1 MKEKKGSFK
10 LNNKGFAITSVIYAM
25 ILLFIVL
32 MTMTIAILGRRK
44 ILLNRSRDIAKNVL
58 NETDYIYEYKYKDE
72 YKDIYQTFTAPFS
85 GYYRVELWGAQNG
98 NKNGAYATG
107 IINLNQEDKLYVYIG
122 NSTVSD
128 SSIRYDTNVDS
139 SIIMKLASD
148 EKNNYI
154 NSSNDNHKF
163 VNSFIIPNDTEMPT
177 YNGNNIMVG
186 NKGNGYAK
194 ISYIPTIGLT
204 GYTMTN
210 LINNGSYETTDN
222 NWANSKNPNNSTAT
236 ISVVTDDSYIGN
248 NSLKFNYP
256 NQTGS
261 VTLLSEQDI
270 MLDSSLY
277 GHKFYGSL
285 MYKTSSNF
293 TSTSNSFD
301 LYYNTQAG
309 GGVVIGEKKNSANVW
324 TKLSNVFTLNSNTF
338 LNNTWKIRNFAT
350 IQNPQNYVIYTDALV
365 LVDLTATFGAGN
377 EPDKEWCDKN
387 IGYFEGEIIIYK

>member
-1 MKEKKGSFK
+1 MIIGYIIIFLRGDIKMKEKKGSFK

-122 NSTVSD
+122 NSTVFD

-139 SIIMKLASD
+139 SIIMKLTSD

-163 VNSFIIPNDTEMPT
+163 VNSFIIPNDAEMPT
-177 YNGNNIMVG
+177 YNGNNI
-186 NKGNGYAK
+186 
-194 ISYIPTIGLT
+194 ISIC
-204 GYTMTN
+204 YT
-210 LINNGSYETTDN
+210 
-222 NWANSKNPNNSTAT
+222 
-236 ISVVTDDSYIGN
+236 
-248 NSLKFNYP
+248 
-256 NQTGS
+256 
-261 VTLLSEQDI
+261 
-270 MLDSSLY
+270 
-277 GHKFYGSL
+277 
-285 MYKTSSNF
+285 
-293 TSTSNSFD
+293 
-301 LYYNTQAG
+301 
-309 GGVVIGEKKNSANVW
+309 
-324 TKLSNVFTLNSNTF
+324 
-338 LNNTWKIRNFAT
+338 
-350 IQNPQNYVIYTDALV
+350 
-365 LVDLTATFGAGN
+365 
-377 EPDKEWCDKN
+377 
-387 IGYFEGEIIIYK
+387 